1 MTCLNP
7 LLLLLL
13 LENKEKE
20 SCLHYVCLLRAWL
33 TSLQHSSVAVGLL
46 QLLHELVIKRAAL
59 ARAWSYYL
67 TNVSITAKISTGCLN
82 ELQQSSRIQLL
93 QQQTPRKQKP
103 KKLHHDDGPSRQRR
117 RRRGRGVLS
126 LVCVQTNQT
135 GLIQTGPDQTK
146 PDQKQEKESKD
157 LEFGNK
163 LFFLKINSRLK
174 EFMGMTRSKWD
185 PLKLIF

>member
-1 MTCLNP
+1 
-7 LLLLLL
+7 
-13 LENKEKE
+13 
-20 SCLHYVCLLRAWL
+20 
-33 TSLQHSSVAVGLL
+33 
-46 QLLHELVIKRAAL
+46 
-59 ARAWSYYL
+59 
-67 TNVSITAKISTGCLN
+67 
-82 ELQQSSRIQLL
+82 
-93 QQQTPRKQKP
+93 
-103 KKLHHDDGPSRQRR
+103 
-117 RRRGRGVLS
+117 
-126 LVCVQTNQT
+126 VQTNQT